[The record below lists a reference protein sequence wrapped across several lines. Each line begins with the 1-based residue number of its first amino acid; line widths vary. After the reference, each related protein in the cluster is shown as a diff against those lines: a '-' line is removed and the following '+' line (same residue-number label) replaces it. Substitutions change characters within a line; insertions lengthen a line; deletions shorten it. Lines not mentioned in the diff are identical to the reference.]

1 VLTKMRRVVVPL
13 LALALG
19 ACDAPEPPVSPNT
32 VARAAGID
40 FTVDEAAEILA
51 PQTQLPNQ
59 TLVVDALASL
69 WVDYFLLAR
78 TTAEDSTLSNLDVTP
93 LVDMNLDQELVF
105 LLREEV
111 VQVDTAFTEEE
122 LRQIYESEL
131 PGARVLARHILLRIP
146 VGATQAQEDSVR
158 ALAESL
164 RRRILEGENFALLAG
179 EFSQDP
185 GSAPNGGSLGSFA
198 RGEMVPPFEEAA
210 FALAVGEISPV
221 VETTF
226 GLHLILVDERIIP
239 PIDENLDQFRLQL
252 QNRRVMEAESTF
264 VASVIEDAEI
274 EIMADGFE
282 TARQLASDPDIEL
295 TRRALNRTLVKFE
308 GGTITVGDYRDWV
321 QLRAMGIRHEIRT
334 SSDEQMDGLMRNL
347 ARERLLV
354 KKAIDQG
361 IEFTQAHRDSLATAI
376 REGVRTVVR
385 QMGFGDLEAADPG
398 TIDSVANVAVMEFL
412 HGAVVEGREVIPLG
426 GVSIALRRQYDARI
440 FDAGL
445 ERTVARITEMR
456 AQLPLN
462 PPVEQAPVPTEPTTP
477 DTAGP
482 TGGSRN
488 P

>member
-1 VLTKMRRVVVPL
+1 MLTKMRRVVVPL

-19 ACDAPEPPVSPNT
+19 TCDAPEPPVSPNT
-32 VARAAGID
+32 VARAAGVD
-40 FTVDEAAEILA
+40 FTVDEAATILA

-59 TLVVDALASL
+59 TLVVDALANL

-105 LLREEV
+105 RLREEV

-131 PGARVLARHILLRIP
+131 PGARIMARHILLRIP
-146 VGATQAQEDSVR
+146 VGATQAQDDSVR

-164 RRRILEGENFALLAG
+164 RTRIVEGENFALLAG

-198 RGEMVPPFEEAA
+198 RGEMVPPFEEAV

-221 VETTF
+221 VETSF
-226 GLHLILVDERIIP
+226 GLHLIRVDERIIP

-264 VASVIEDAEI
+264 VASVIDGAEI
-274 EIMADGFE
+274 EILADGFE

-295 TRRALNRTLVKFE
+295 TRQALNRKLVKFR
-308 GGTITVGDYRDWV
+308 GGNITAGDYRDWV

-354 KKAIDQG
+354 RKAIEQG

-376 REGVRTVVR
+376 RDGVRTVVR
-385 QMGFGDLEAADPG
+385 QMGFGGLAASDPG

-412 HGAVVEGREVIPLG
+412 NGAVVEGREVIPLG
-426 GVSIALRRQYDARI
+426 GVSIALRRQYNAKI
-440 FDAGL
+440 FDSGL
-445 ERTVARITEMR
+445 DRTVARITELR

-462 PPVEQAPVPTEPTTP
+462 PSVEQAPVPTEPTTP
-477 DTAGP
+477 DTAGS
-482 TGGSRN
+482 TGGGRN